1 MREVRVHTAG
11 ERTRPARSGGG
22 DREEGVVV
30 SSRIGHRPVSA
41 RRSDLDPNERVT
53 AQPACQQRRRDVWK
67 KRPSRRGALQEA
79 T

>member
-30 SSRIGHRPVSA
+30 SSRIGHRFVSA
-41 RRSDLDPNERVT
+41 RRDPTSIRTN
-53 AQPACQQRRRDVWK
+53 A
-67 KRPSRRGALQEA
+67 
-79 T
+79 